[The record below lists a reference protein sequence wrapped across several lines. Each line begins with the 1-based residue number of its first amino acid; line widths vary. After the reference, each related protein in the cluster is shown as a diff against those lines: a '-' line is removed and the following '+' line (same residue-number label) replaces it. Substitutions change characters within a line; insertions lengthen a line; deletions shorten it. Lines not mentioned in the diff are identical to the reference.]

1 MKIALFFAALSLTL
15 SCSEH
20 NVQSS
25 NQIVTTTTLVGD
37 WVRQL
42 APDDI
47 VVINLMGA
55 GTDPHTYKPSFADYQ
70 SIRNADYLV
79 LSGLHL
85 EGKMAEAIM
94 ALEKDKKVWNM
105 ASAIP
110 ENKFIKSEGFKD
122 GYDPHYWMDIEMVI
136 MAIEGLEKEMI
147 LWFPEQQSRIEQK
160 AKLYKERLLAEQEA
174 MKVLLHKVPEAK
186 RVLITSHDAF
196 NYFSRAYQ
204 YEVRSLQGFSTAAE
218 FGIRDVTNL
227 VDFIAERQIPAVFV
241 ENIVSSQALDAVVQG
256 CEKRGVKVR
265 IGGNLFT
272 DALGDAQSG
281 ADSYIEMMKK
291 NAQTLALA
299 LGNPN

>member
-1 MKIALFFAALSLTL
+1 
-15 SCSEH
+15 
-20 NVQSS
+20 
-25 NQIVTTTTLVGD
+25 
-37 WVRQL
+37 
-42 APDDI
+42 
-47 VVINLMGA
+47 
-55 GTDPHTYKPSFADYQ
+55 
-70 SIRNADYLV
+70 
-79 LSGLHL
+79 
-85 EGKMAEAIM
+85 
-94 ALEKDKKVWNM
+94 M